1 MTARTLTGR
10 NPDGTFA
17 RGNVPTD
24 GFDKH
29 PERRG
34 KGFWKREDTPR
45 FKLEQMMKMTEPE
58 LLEVVKDESAPY
70 FERKLAIA
78 INQSDWKTIESMIN
92 QVYGQPK
99 QVVEQTTIEVKPL
112 IDLTKHKKAN
122 NGDNDGSQKD

>member
-1 MTARTLTGR
+1 MSAKTLPGR

-17 RGNVPTD
+17 VGNKPVT
-24 GFDKH
+24 GFQDH

-34 KGFWKREDTPR
+34 HGFWKKEDTPR

-58 LLEVVKDESAPY
+58 LLEVVKDQNAPY

-99 QVVEQTTIEVKPL
+99 QVVEQTNIEVKPL
-112 IDLTKHKKAN
+112 VDLTKHKKA
-122 NGDNDGSQKD
+122 KD